1 MLAGRRHVLVV
12 EDDSPIRAMVAEL
25 LSDAGYV
32 VIEAADGFEAVQEL
46 RRKRPHLI
54 VLDLMLPGMSG
65 WQFLERSRDELE
77 RWHIPVVI
85 LSAIRGQGEYPRT
98 LGVAAWL
105 TKPLDIDHFLVAVEE
120 LVGRPRAGR
129 SRRAAAEAPGP
140 ARVLVVEDEPLI
152 RELLVEHLVDEGFQ
166 PQAAGSIAEAR
177 ARLAVEM
184 PSLILLD
191 LMLPGE
197 SGTTFLRDRRTNS
210 RLASVPVLVI
220 SAAGQ
225 DRLLEARELGG
236 DAFLSK
242 PFDLNVLSA
251 VVRSLVPA

>member
-1 MLAGRRHVLVV
+1 MLASRRHVLVV
-12 EDDSPIRAMVAEL
+12 EDDSPIRTLVAEL
-25 LSDAGYV
+25 LTDAGYD

-46 RRKRPHLI
+46 QRRRPDLI

-65 WQFLERSRDELE
+65 WQFLERSREELE
-77 RWHIPVVI
+77 RSGIPVVI
-85 LSAIRGQGEYPRT
+85 LSAIRGQGDYPRA

-105 TKPLDIDHFLVAVEE
+105 TKPLDIDRFLNAIDE
-120 LVGRPRAGR
+120 LVGPDRGPR
-129 SRRAAAEAPGP
+129 RRGAVSDAP
-140 ARVLVVEDEPLI
+140 ARVLVIEDEPTI
-152 RELLVEHLVDEGFQ
+152 RELVVEHLVDEGFQ
-166 PQAAGSIAEAR
+166 AEGVGSIAEAR
-177 ARLAVEM
+177 TRLAAEM

-197 SGTTFLRDRRTNS
+197 GGTALLRERHSNL
-210 RLASVPVLVI
+210 RLATVPVLVI

-225 DRLLEARELGG
+225 DGLLEAKELGG

-242 PFDLNVLSA
+242 PFDLDVLSA